1 MFSTGDDLEPQPD
14 VRVVPLHSVENDPRG
29 PLSHDEQH
37 AWRSFVEGT
46 QALLTFLDRELVE
59 EADLALGEYMI
70 LESLAGHAVLRMTD
84 LAGGGLASRS
94 TISRQVSRLVDLGDV
109 ERIPDTSDARN
120 RLVRIT
126 DAGREHLRRAAS
138 GHADRVRRH
147 LLAHVDP
154 RPGHIGDLDAFF
166 RDIHRGL
173 E

>member
-1 MFSTGDDLEPQPD
+1 MFSRGDDLEPQPD
-14 VRVVPLHSVENDPRG
+14 VRVVPLRSVENEPDG
-29 PLSHDEQH
+29 PLSDADQQ

-46 QALLTFLDRELVE
+46 QALLTFLDRELVDE
-59 EADLALGEYMI
+59 TDLALGEYMI
-70 LESLAGHAVLRMTD
+70 LEALADQPVLRMTD

-126 DAGREHLRRAAS
+126 DAGRDHLRRAAN
-138 GHADRVRRH
+138 GHAHRVRRH
-147 LLAHVDP
+147 LFAHVWQ
-154 RPGHIGDLDAFF
+154 GHTADLDKFF
-166 RDIHRGL
+166 RDIREGL

>member
-1 MFSTGDDLEPQPD
+1 MFSTGEDLPSQPD
-14 VRVVPLHSVENDPRG
+14 RPVVPLHAVGSERHPGLTDVEQR
-29 PLSHDEQH
+29 

-46 QALLTFLDRELVE
+46 QALLTSLDRALVE
-59 EADLALGEYMI
+59 ENDLALGEYMI
-70 LESLAGHAVLRMTD
+70 LESLADHPMLRMTD

-126 DAGREHLRRAAS
+126 DAGRDHLRRAAA

-147 LLAHVDP
+147 LLAHVDR

-166 RDIHRGL
+166 RDIREGL